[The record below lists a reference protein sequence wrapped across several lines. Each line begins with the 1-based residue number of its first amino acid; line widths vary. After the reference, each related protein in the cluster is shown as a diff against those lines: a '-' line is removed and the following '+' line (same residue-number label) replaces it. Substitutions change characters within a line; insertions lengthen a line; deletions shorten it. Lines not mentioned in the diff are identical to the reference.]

1 MVLQTS
7 TTQEAQQAAGGEMRL
22 TCPNCGAQY
31 EVPDAVIPASGR
43 DVQCSNCGNTWF
55 QHHVDHAP
63 DEPEPEAVAPEPAPE
78 PEPEP
83 VSQAEPVSQPEPDI
97 RSEPDPEPQPQPA
110 PPPATQRRIDPEIA
124 EILREEA
131 ERERAARA
139 TEARDRLETQP
150 DLGLDA
156 PASDER
162 SQQARARMERLRGSA
177 TQPEPAPEDTA
188 PEEIDPPSRRNLFP
202 DIDEINSSLS
212 AHEDNGADARP
223 PMLPEE
229 ALPTPRK
236 SGFRT
241 GFRLA
246 VITCV
251 IALIV
256 YLMAPTITAVAPGLE
271 GPVSQYVAAVDA
283 LRGLL
288 SQAVA
293 GIIGRG

>member
-1 MVLQTS
+1 MIFHTS

-31 EVPDAVIPASGR
+31 EVPDAVIPVSGR

-55 QHHVDHAP
+55 QHHADHAP
-63 DEPEPEAVAPEPAPE
+63 DDTEPEHEPQPEPVAPEREPKPEPAPE
-78 PEPEP
+78 ARP
-83 VSQAEPVSQPEPDI
+83 VSPPDEATEPLRQPGP
-97 RSEPDPEPQPQPA
+97 PA
-110 PPPATQRRIDPEIA
+110 ATQRRIDPEIA

-139 TEARDRLETQP
+139 SEAGERLEIQP

-156 PASDER
+156 LASDER
-162 SQQARARMERLRGSA
+162 SQQARSRMERLRGGA
-177 TQPEPAPEDTA
+177 TRPEPPPEDIT

-212 AHEDNGADARP
+212 AHEDNGAVVRP
-223 PMLPEE
+223 PILPEE
-229 ALPTPRK
+229 ALPKPRK

-251 IALIV
+251 VALIA
-256 YLMAPTITAVAPGLE
+256 YLMAPTITAMAPGLE
-271 GPVSQYVAAVDA
+271 GPVAQYVAAVDA
-283 LRGLL
+283 LRAVL